1 MGLLEKMASFVK
13 KQPTKAE
20 LERMDKK
27 KIDGDRARMEDLRA
41 RVEAA
46 GAFAPSAKMEPEDVE
61 EIKRYFQAISGYMK
75 NTSATAFDVTGVDKY
90 MADIISVLER
100 AMKESGSKK
109 TIMRCFQGV
118 SFAVLNARNPI
129 PENAIEA
136 DLVKRREDFTSRYL
150 QLAMLSLEKDQ
161 MLRDVD
167 RKRDQKRQVE
177 LHFDE
182 EDAKLDKMLDEHPG
196 AREQLKKITPGSQD
210 QLTGDMK
217 LMASQMMLVVD
228 LSKRK
233 RQIDLLIGDEMERVS
248 AVESA
253 INDLILQQES
263 WESSID
269 QQSLAEITRLNQE
282 FKRRLLAEREQMERL
297 RGVSDDFNL
306 AIEAVLAEDPDAR
319 MRVAEAEIKYKK
331 MMDEKK
337 KQEEADR
344 AARERQR
351 QKQEEERQ
359 RILAEQ
365 ESEGQILTNDG
376 DLYS

>member
-217 LMASQMMLVVD
+217 LMASQMMQVVD